1 MKYTTDVESTEEFF
15 EKINKNR
22 MFTCKKSSSGL
33 SARYNGAFTLFANP
47 KINLIKQSDKKV
59 EIDILPSV
67 SLIAVSVLFTLFFWA
82 IGIAGIVLDKFSVP
96 IVIVIFLLP
105 SIIWIFQTAL
115 SRHIN
120 KLIISEIEKLI

>member
-1 MKYTTDVESTEEFF
+1 MKYTADVESTEDFF

-22 MFTCKKSSSGL
+22 MFTCRKSISGL

-59 EIDILPSV
+59 EIDILPSI

-82 IGIAGIVLDKFSVP
+82 IGIVGIVLDKFSVP
-96 IVIVIFLLP
+96 AIIVIFLLP
-105 SIIWIFQTAL
+105 SILWIFQAVL

-120 KLIISEIEKLI
+120 HLIISEIEKLI

>member
-15 EKINKNR
+15 EKLNKSR
-22 MFTCKKSSSGL
+22 MFTCKKSISGL
-33 SARYNGAFTLFANP
+33 SARYNGTFTLFANP

-82 IGIAGIVLDKFSVP
+82 IGIVGIVLDKFSVP
-96 IVIVIFLLP
+96 AVIVICLLP

>member
-47 KINLIKQSDKKV
+47 KINLIKQSNKKV